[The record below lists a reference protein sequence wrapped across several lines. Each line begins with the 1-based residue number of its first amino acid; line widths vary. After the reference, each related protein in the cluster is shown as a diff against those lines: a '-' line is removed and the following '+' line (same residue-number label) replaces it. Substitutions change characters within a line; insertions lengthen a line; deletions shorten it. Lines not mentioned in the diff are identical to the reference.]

1 MRRAIPLFVT
11 NRMLF
16 KKKIDLRMIDPSSKM
31 ALKMS
36 CLQTANGDV
45 KKAQELYAFLS
56 DGMGTMPDYPIQQ
69 PSLMQQAQQ
78 TIGGVFGWVKDNQND
93 LMQAWNFIQSMR
105 GGQPMAMPPAAG
117 AVPPVEI
124 PPLPQP

>member
-1 MRRAIPLFVT
+1 
-11 NRMLF
+11 MLF

-56 DGMGTMPDYPIQQ
+56 EGMETMPDYPIQQ
-69 PSLMQQAQQ
+69 PSAMQQLQQ
-78 TIGGVFGWVKDNQND
+78 TTGKFFGWVKENQGD

-105 GGQPMAMPPAAG
+105 GGQPIAMPPTPAA
-117 AVPPVEI
+117 PPVDI

>member
-1 MRRAIPLFVT
+1 
-11 NRMLF
+11 MLF

-56 DGMGTMPDYPIQQ
+56 EGMESMPEFPVQQ
-69 PSLMQQAQQ
+69 PTFMQQASQS
-78 TIGGVFGWVKDNQND
+78 IGSIFGWVKENQNEVI
-93 LMQAWNFIQSMR
+93 QAVNFIQQMR
-105 GGQPMAMPPAAG
+105 GGQPIGVPIPPPAP
-117 AVPPVEI
+117 AVPPVDI

>member
-1 MRRAIPLFVT
+1 
-11 NRMLF
+11 
-16 KKKIDLRMIDPSSKM
+16 MIDPTSKM

-45 KKAQELYAFLS
+45 KKAKELYDFLS
-56 DGMGTMPDYPIQQ
+56 EGMESMPEFPVQQ

-78 TIGGVFGWVKDNQND
+78 GIGSFFGFLKDNQNE
-93 LMQAWNFIQSMR
+93 LMQTWNFIQQMR
-105 GGQPMAMPPAAG
+105 GGQPIGVPMPGAAPAMPVAD
-117 AVPPVEI
+117 I

>member
-1 MRRAIPLFVT
+1 
-11 NRMLF
+11 MLF
-16 KKKIDLRMIDPSSKM
+16 RKKIDLRMIDPSSKM

-56 DGMGTMPDYPIQQ
+56 EGMESMPEFPVQQ
-69 PSLMQQAQQ
+69 PTFMQQASQS
-78 TIGGVFGWVKDNQND
+78 IGSIFGWVKDNQND
-93 LMQAWNFIQSMR
+93 LVQAWNFFQSVR
-105 GGQPMAMPPAAG
+105 GGQPVGAPMPGIAPP
-117 AVPPVEI
+117 PPVDI

>member
-1 MRRAIPLFVT
+1 
-11 NRMLF
+11 MLF

-36 CLQTANGDV
+36 CLQSANGDV
-45 KKAQELYAFLS
+45 AKAKELYDYLS
-56 DGMGTMPDYPIQQ
+56 DGVENMPDYPAQQ
-69 PSLMQQAQQ
+69 PTAMQQFQQ
-78 TIGGVFGWVKDNQND
+78 IAGGVFGWVKENQGD

-105 GGQPMAMPPAAG
+105 GGQPIPMPPAAP
-117 AVPPVEI
+117 AVPPIDI

>member
-1 MRRAIPLFVT
+1 MI
-11 NRMLF
+11 F

-36 CLQTANGDV
+36 CLQTSNGDV

-56 DGMGTMPDYPIQQ
+56 EGMESMPEYPIQK
-69 PSLMQQAQQ
+69 PSFMQQAQQ
-78 TIGGVFGWVKDNQND
+78 TVGGIFGWVKDNQND

-105 GGQPMAMPPAAG
+105 GGQPIG
-117 AVPPVEI
+117 APPVVQAAAPVDI

>member
-1 MRRAIPLFVT
+1 
-11 NRMLF
+11 
-16 KKKIDLRMIDPSSKM
+16 MIDPSSKM

-45 KKAQELYAFLS
+45 KKAQELYTFLS
-56 DGMGTMPDYPIQQ
+56 EGMETMPDYPIQQ
-69 PSLMQQAQQ
+69 PSFMQQAQQ
-78 TIGGVFGWVKDNQND
+78 AVGGVFGWVKENQGD

-105 GGQPMAMPPAAG
+105 GGQPIAMPPTPAA
-117 AVPPVEI
+117 PPVDI

>member
-1 MRRAIPLFVT
+1 
-11 NRMLF
+11 MLF

-56 DGMGTMPDYPIQQ
+56 EGMETMPDYPIQQ
-69 PSLMQQAQQ
+69 PSFMQQAQQ
-78 TIGGVFGWVKDNQND
+78 AVGGVFGWVKENQGD
-93 LMQAWNFIQSMR
+93 LMQTWNFIQSMR
-105 GGQPMAMPPAAG
+105 GGQPIGAPMPGIAPA
-117 AVPPVEI
+117 PPVDI

>member
-1 MRRAIPLFVT
+1 
-11 NRMLF
+11 MLF

-36 CLQTANGDV
+36 CLQAANGDV

-56 DGMGTMPDYPIQQ
+56 DGIESMPEYPVQK
-69 PSLMQQAQQ
+69 PSAMQQFQQ
-78 TIGGVFGWVKDNQND
+78 MAGGIFGWFKNNQNEV
-93 LMQAWNFIQSMR
+93 MQAVNFIQQMR
-105 GGQPMAMPPAAG
+105 GGQPIGMPIPPSAPTI
-117 AVPPVEI
+117 PPVDI

>member
-1 MRRAIPLFVT
+1 
-11 NRMLF
+11 
-16 KKKIDLRMIDPSSKM
+16 MIDPSSKM

-56 DGMGTMPDYPIQQ
+56 EGMESMPEYPVQKPSAMQQIQQ
-69 PSLMQQAQQ
+69 MA
-78 TIGGVFGWVKDNQND
+78 GGVFGWVKENQND
-93 LMQAWNFIQSMR
+93 LMQAWNFIQAMR
-105 GGQPMAMPPAAG
+105 GGQPIGVPPAIPPG
-117 AVPPVEI
+117 VPPTDI

>member
-1 MRRAIPLFVT
+1 
-11 NRMLF
+11 MLF
-16 KKKIDLRMIDPSSKM
+16 KKKFDLRMIDPSSKM

-56 DGMGTMPDYPIQQ
+56 EGMESMPEYPVQK
-69 PSLMQQAQQ
+69 PTLMQQAQQ
-78 TIGGVFGWVKDNQND
+78 TFGGLFGWVKENQND
-93 LMQAWNFIQSMR
+93 LMQAWNLIQSMR
-105 GGQPMAMPPAAG
+105 GGQPVAMPMPPSAPIT
-117 AVPPVEI
+117 PPVDI